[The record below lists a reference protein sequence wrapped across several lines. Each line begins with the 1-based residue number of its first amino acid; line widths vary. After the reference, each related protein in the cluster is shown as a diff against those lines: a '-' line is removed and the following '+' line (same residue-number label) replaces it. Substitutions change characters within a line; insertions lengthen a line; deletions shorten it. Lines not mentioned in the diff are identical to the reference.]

1 MSVGQGQSRLP
12 SVVAELRR
20 YTETHFSMEEK
31 HLGKINYPYLAAHKA
46 EHQKLILKIKDTER
60 DLKSGKIG
68 LSVEVLILL
77 NNWLQNHIKK
87 SDMKSS
93 DYMATNG
100 KLKVPVVY

>member
-1 MSVGQGQSRLP
+1 VWDKVNR
-12 SVVAELRR
+12 VFRRWLRNFGVTLKR
-20 YTETHFSMEEK
+20 IFLWKRST
-31 HLGKINYPYLAAHKA
+31 LGKINYPYLAAHKA

-60 DLKSGKIG
+60 DLKSDKIG